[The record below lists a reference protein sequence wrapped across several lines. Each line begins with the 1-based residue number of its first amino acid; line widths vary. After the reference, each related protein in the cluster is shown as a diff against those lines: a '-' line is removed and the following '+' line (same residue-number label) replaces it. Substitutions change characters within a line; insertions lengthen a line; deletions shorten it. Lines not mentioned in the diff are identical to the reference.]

1 MSMSMALE
9 ALAISYLTHTVWAWI
24 AFLTAALSFWK
35 IKPSPSP
42 SPLPPP
48 AHPISTST
56 SPPPPPPP
64 PLSDDEPDPDDQQE
78 VPSSTTIFCSLENRR
93 SGKFRVYYDGIAVAA
108 ARTRRPIKGSVHNP
122 QRLVLG
128 DHGWEALLKLKTAE
142 MGWYR
147 YQDLTMLD
155 GSVVQLWN

>member
-1 MSMSMALE
+1 MSMSMSMALE
-9 ALAISYLTHTVWAWI
+9 ALAINYLTHTVWAWI

-42 SPLPPP
+42 LPPP

-56 SPPPPPPP
+56 SPPP

-78 VPSSTTIFCSLENRR
+78 VPSSSTTIFCSLENRR
-93 SGKFRVYYDGIAVAA
+93 SGKFRVYYDGIAVA

>member
-9 ALAISYLTHTVWAWI
+9 ALAINYLTHTVWAWI

-35 IKPSPSP
+35 IKPSP

-122 QRLVLG
+122 QRLVVG

>member
-9 ALAISYLTHTVWAWI
+9 ALAINYLTHTVWAWI

-35 IKPSPSP
+35 INPSP

-78 VPSSTTIFCSLENRR
+78 VPSSSTTIFCSLENTR

-108 ARTRRPIKGSVHNP
+108 RRPIKGSVIRLHNP
-122 QRLVLG
+122 QRAVLG

>member
-1 MSMSMALE
+1 MSMSME
-9 ALAISYLTHTVWAWI
+9 ALAINYLTHTVWAWI

-42 SPLPPP
+42 PP

-56 SPPPPPPP
+56 SPPPPP

-78 VPSSTTIFCSLENRR
+78 VPSSSTTISCSLENRR
-93 SGKFRVYYDGIAVAA
+93 SGKFRVYYDGIALAA

-122 QRLVLG
+122 ERLVLG